1 MQIIANIEITICP
14 KDCRYGMLKAVL
26 MAFYTVLYAFIFER
40 WKIFLKFL
48 YISIVYIK
56 YIRIFVENIKTKRY
70 DNFRKQNKKLN
81 N

>member
-1 MQIIANIEITICP
+1 
-14 KDCRYGMLKAVL
+14 
-26 MAFYTVLYAFIFER
+26 MAFYTVLYAFLFER

-48 YISIVYIK
+48 YIFIVYIK